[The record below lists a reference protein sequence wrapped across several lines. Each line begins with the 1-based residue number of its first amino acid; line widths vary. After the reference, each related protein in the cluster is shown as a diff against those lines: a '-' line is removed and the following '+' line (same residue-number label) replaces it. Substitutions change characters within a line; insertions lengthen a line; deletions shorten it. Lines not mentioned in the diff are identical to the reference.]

1 MANFSPASERNPL
14 KIKLSIT
21 WRGIQPGLKILARF
35 DQTGLGFSSLAEKI
49 SCNRNGIS
57 ARVEK
62 QETIYIYI
70 FFFFFFFFLSFLLL
84 YYIL

>member
-1 MANFSPASERNPL
+1 MANFSPAPETNPL

-35 DQTGLGFSSLAEKI
+35 GLAPRAGKI

-57 ARVEK
+57 ARAEK
-62 QETIYIYI
+62 QETIWMPLGSEAISVE
-70 FFFFFFFFLSFLLL
+70 LRQ
-84 YYIL
+84 